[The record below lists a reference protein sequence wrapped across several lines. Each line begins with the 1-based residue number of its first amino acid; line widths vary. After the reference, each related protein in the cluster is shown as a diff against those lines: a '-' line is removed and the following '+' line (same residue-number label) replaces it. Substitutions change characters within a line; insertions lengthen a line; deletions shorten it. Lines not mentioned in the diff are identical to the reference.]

1 MATSNIS
8 LLALQI
14 FVGENYQIWSV
25 KMQTYLK
32 AFDLWEVVA
41 EDEPIVP
48 LLANPTLTQIRAHT
62 DEKIKIFKAKTLIQ
76 NSIANSVFHRIM
88 NYRIAKEA

>member
-1 MATSNIS
+1 
-8 LLALQI
+8 
-14 FVGENYQIWSV
+14 
-25 KMQTYLK
+25 MQTYLEP
-32 AFDLWEVVA
+32 FDLWEVVA
-41 EDEPIVP
+41 EDEPIAP
-48 LLANPTLTQIRAHT
+48 FLANPTLTQIRAHT